1 MLARRQSARQ
11 STPGPDA
18 GSVRRYRT
26 TPDLIADALRE
37 EIQRG
42 TPGPGE
48 ALRQEEVAAR
58 FSVSRIPVREAL
70 RQLEAEGLVVVYP
83 NRGAYVAQLS
93 AEELREIT
101 DLRVLLEGDLVAR
114 AVPRMTPE
122 DLSRIEDAL
131 RAGEREAGGPRWS
144 AFDTAFHAA
153 LYGPAQRPHQ
163 LALVKT
169 LRNMVE
175 RYHASYQDLPTRR
188 SEWLADHRAI
198 VAACRRGDAKKARV
212 ALVGHVERA
221 GAFLLR
227 RHGERR

>member
-1 MLARRQSARQ
+1 MLARRQSTRQ
-11 STPGPDA
+11 SAPGPDA

-93 AEELREIT
+93 AQELREIT
-101 DLRVLLEGDLVAR
+101 DLRVLLEGDL
-114 AVPRMTPE
+114 
-122 DLSRIEDAL
+122 
-131 RAGEREAGGPRWS
+131 
-144 AFDTAFHAA
+144 
-153 LYGPAQRPHQ
+153 
-163 LALVKT
+163 
-169 LRNMVE
+169 
-175 RYHASYQDLPTRR
+175 
-188 SEWLADHRAI
+188 
-198 VAACRRGDAKKARV
+198 
-212 ALVGHVERA
+212 
-221 GAFLLR
+221 
-227 RHGERR
+227 